1 MDSHQYNT
9 MATNNIKILFWIH
22 KSKLNKKGEA
32 PVYLRLTYN
41 NQRKNLSTGYNVLP
55 ERWDGIKSMV
65 KGLKANAVHINS
77 YISQTRARVMELFN
91 EMLKERDID
100 LDTLMDRFF
109 GRDIDNRSLLELVE
123 HHNADFQSRIGT
135 DYTQSTFEKYD
146 ILHRKLIKF
155 IPFRYQKKDIR
166 LRDLSVNFMADFDF
180 YLKNHDSNEHN
191 TATKYLKNL
200 KKILNVGVRSGWIDE
215 NPFEHYKSVYKDV
228 DRIYLTQHELDIL
241 HKKKFRLER
250 LELVRDIFLFQCYTG
265 LSYSDMAN
273 LTFGN
278 IVPGIDGGKWIITRR
293 KKTDVRAAIPLLFE
307 AEELIDKYNKDV
319 SDKKKPLFDFYSI
332 QKFNAYL
339 HEIAELC
346 EINKN
351 LTSHVGR
358 RTFAT
363 TIALANG
370 IGLETISK
378 ILGHTTTK
386 ITAQYAVVTDLKI
399 SQDMQVLRK
408 RLKQKRK

>member
-1 MDSHQYNT
+1 
-9 MATNNIKILFWIH
+9 MATNNIKILFWLH

-32 PVYLRLTYN
+32 PLYLRLTYN
-41 NQRKNLSTGYNVLP
+41 NQRKNLSTGYNIFP
-55 ERWDGIKSMV
+55 ERWDGIKGTV
-65 KGLKANAVHINS
+65 KGLKEDAILINA
-77 YISQTRARVMELFN
+77 YISQTKAKVMELFN

-109 GRDIDNRSLLELVE
+109 GRDADNSTLLELVE
-123 HHNADFQSRIGT
+123 HHNSDFQSRIGT

-146 ILHRKLIKF
+146 ILYRKLIEF

-166 LRDLSVNFMADFDF
+166 LRDLTVNFMADLDF
-180 YLKNHDSNEHN
+180 YLKNHDGNEHN

-200 KKILNVGVRSGWIDE
+200 KKILNVGVRSGWIED

-228 DRIYLTQHELDIL
+228 DRVYLTQHELDIL
-241 HKKKFRLER
+241 HKKKFRLAR

-265 LSYSDMAN
+265 LAYSDMAK
-273 LTFGN
+273 LTFGS
-278 IVPGIDGGKWIITRR
+278 IVPGIDGGRWIITRR

-307 AEELIDKYNKDV
+307 AEELIEKYNKGI
-319 SDKKKPLFDFYSI
+319 SDTKKPLFEFYAI

-346 EINKN
+346 EIKKN

-363 TIALANG
+363 TIVLANG

-399 SQDMQVLRK
+399 SEDMQVLRK
-408 RLKQKRK
+408 RLQQKRK